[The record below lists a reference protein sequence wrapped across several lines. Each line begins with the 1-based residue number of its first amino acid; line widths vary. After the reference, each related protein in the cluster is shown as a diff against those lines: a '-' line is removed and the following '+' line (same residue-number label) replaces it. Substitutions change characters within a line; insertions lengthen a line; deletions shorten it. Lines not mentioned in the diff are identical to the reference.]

1 MGAPRRAE
9 STRVGHRTYAPLS
22 VLPGGQDAPPPPPP
36 PGIRK
41 GTRARALWDAVWQS
55 ELARIIDRRTDLPRL
70 ERWIEATAEL
80 HRVRRTLQ
88 KARLVRGSTGQPVL
102 NPLASYAADL
112 ERTIEKAEDAFGMT
126 PKARLGLGLD
136 VAALAKTA
144 ADLNR
149 MLEGADDG
157 DEDAGDQEAIP
168 GEWVEG

>member
-9 STRVGHRTYAPLS
+9 DRRVGHRQYATLS
-22 VLPGGQDAPPPPPP
+22 VLPAGQDAPPPAPP

-41 GTRARALWDAVWQS
+41 GTRARALWDAVWAS

-80 HRVRRTLQ
+80 QRVRRTLQ

-102 NPLASYAADL
+102 NPLAAYASDL

-149 MLEGADDG
+149 MLEGDDDG
-157 DEDAGDQEAIP
+157 DAPADEDAIP
-168 GEWVEG
+168 GIWVEG

>member
-9 STRVGHRTYAPLS
+9 SSRVGHRTYPSLS
-22 VLPGGQDAPPPPPP
+22 VLPVGPDAPPPPPP

-41 GTRARALWDAVWQS
+41 GTRARKLWDAVWES
-55 ELARIIDRRTDLPRL
+55 ELARVIDRRTDLPRL
-70 ERWIEATAEL
+70 ERWIWATAEL
-80 HRVRRTLQ
+80 ERVRRTLQ
-88 KARLVRGSTGQPVL
+88 RTRLVRGSTGQPVL

-136 VAALAKTA
+136 VAQLAKTA

-149 MLEGADDG
+149 MLESDDDG
-157 DEDAGDQEAIP
+157 DEEPTDEAIP